1 MPEKVEV
8 HDIPTDTSS
17 LREVNNIPQK
27 KIEQDILKIEK
38 FLDSKIGFYWWKK
51 YIAGAFWSNIATPIN
66 LFITLVTALTTGQA
80 VTDSLIPND
89 IYSILS
95 ITVLVVSTLNTFF
108 RPHTQLMENVNEM
121 QKWGEFGREYTNIF
135 NNIEEDLTKSEYERL
150 KEKLKNYR
158 MLEKKINDFMATQ
171 SNVQQNFV
179 TDLIHIIA
187 RKTCLRRGK
196 ESWMYF
202 LKSNEEDE
210 GCNASCCNWL
220 SCCKTQNKEQGQRQS
235 NNEMQVVSVE

>member
-1 MPEKVEV
+1 MAPNEENQDQNQDQNISKEK
-8 HDIPTDTSS
+8 IQQ
-17 LREVNNIPQK
+17 NIS
-27 KIEQDILKIEK
+27 KIEK

-51 YIAGAFWSNIATPIN
+51 YIAAAFWSNIATPIN

-95 ITVLVVSTLNTFF
+95 ITVLVISTLNTFF
-108 RPHTQLMENVNEM
+108 RPHTQLMENVNDM
-121 QKWGEFGREYTNIF
+121 QKWGEFGREYTNIY
-135 NNIEEDLTKSEYERL
+135 NNIEEDFTQSEYERL

-187 RKTCLRRGK
+187 RKTCLRSGK

-202 LKSNEEDE
+202 LKSNEEEDE
-210 GCNASCCNWL
+210 CNTSCCNWL
-220 SCCKTQNKEQGQRQS
+220 SCCKKTNENNQPQS
-235 NNEMQVVSVE
+235 QQEMAEVAIT

>member
-1 MPEKVEV
+1 MVLNEDEQNISKEK
-8 HDIPTDTSS
+8 IQK
-17 LREVNNIPQK
+17 NIS
-27 KIEQDILKIEK
+27 KIEK

-95 ITVLVVSTLNTFF
+95 ITVLIVSTLNTFF

-121 QKWGEFGREYTNIF
+121 QKWGEFGREYTNIY
-135 NNIEEDLTKSEYERL
+135 NNIEEDFSKSEYERL

-179 TDLIHIIA
+179 TDLIHIIS
-187 RKTCLRRGK
+187 RQTCLRKGK

-210 GCNASCCNWL
+210 GCSSSCCNWL
-220 SCCKTQNKEQGQRQS
+220 YCCKTTNKVQGQQQQT
-235 NNEMQVVSVE
+235 NTEMEVISVE

>member
-1 MPEKVEV
+1 MAPNEDNQNQDQNISKEK
-8 HDIPTDTSS
+8 IQQ
-17 LREVNNIPQK
+17 NIS
-27 KIEQDILKIEK
+27 KIEK

-51 YIAGAFWSNIATPIN
+51 YIAAAFWSNIATPIN

-80 VTDSLIPND
+80 VT
-89 IYSILS
+89 
-95 ITVLVVSTLNTFF
+95 
-108 RPHTQLMENVNEM
+108 PHTQLMENVNEM
-121 QKWGEFGREYTNIF
+121 QKWGEFGREYTNIY
-135 NNIEEDLTKSEYERL
+135 NNIEEDLTQSEYERL

-202 LKSNEEDE
+202 LKSNDEEDE
-210 GCNASCCNWL
+210 CNTSCCNWL
-220 SCCKTQNKEQGQRQS
+220 SCCKKTNENNQPQS
-235 NNEMQVVSVE
+235 QQEMAEVAIT

>member
-1 MPEKVEV
+1 MPEEN
-8 HDIPTDTSS
+8 HILSDETSVS
-17 LREVNNIPQK
+17 KEKLVKSIT
-27 KIEQDILKIEK
+27 KIEK

-51 YIAGAFWSNIATPIN
+51 YIAAAFWSNIATPIN

-80 VTDSLIPND
+80 VT
-89 IYSILS
+89 SILS
-95 ITVLVVSTLNTFF
+95 ITVLIISTLNTFF

-121 QKWGEFGREYTNIF
+121 QKWGEFGREYTNIY
-135 NNIEEDLTKSEYERL
+135 NNIEEDLTQSEYERL

-235 NNEMQVVSVE
+235 NNEMQVVSVEQL